1 MPVLQPQPT
10 LVDLQKYVIEM
21 DQERGFTQFGVLEQC
36 LLLGEEV
43 GELFK
48 AVRKSQAGMGY
59 ATKGYAANPDEEI
72 ADVLILLC
80 AVANRLGIDIED
92 AFRKKEA
99 LNHKRTWK

>member
-1 MPVLQPQPT
+1 MPILQPQPT
-10 LVDLQKYVIEM
+10 LADFQKYITDME
-21 DQERGFTQFGVLEQC
+21 QERGFTQSGVLEQC

-48 AVRKSQAGMGY
+48 AVRKSHAGQGY
-59 ATKGYAANPDEEI
+59 ATKGYTANPDEEI

-80 AVANRLGIDIED
+80 AVANRLGIDIEE